1 MLQVVQ
7 WAFSFSLYGRRRFIQ
22 AWQRRQ
28 PELCTQTKEAGA
40 EIQDVGSRIQTFSS
54 KDEKWGIGAIWLP
67 GSPGTPGLAH
77 SRTGTAPRTSTDN
90 EEIISMNFQSS
101 LGCSYFHKFRS
112 YLVIKCSNL
121 VPGVL
126 FLHLLSVKGN
136 IYIYLT
142 VNKSHVQTKTNNY
155 LILQKQHFCRVH
167 QIKFR
172 IFSYNIESNVIPV
185 SWSYQ
190 P

>member
-54 KDEKWGIGAIWLP
+54 KKDEKWGIGAIWLP
-67 GSPGTPGLAH
+67 GSPGTPGLAR

-90 EEIISMNFQSS
+90 EDIISMNFQS
-101 LGCSYFHKFRS
+101 CSYFSKFRS

-126 FLHLLSVKGN
+126 FLQLLSVKGN

-142 VNKSHVQTKTNNY
+142 VTKSRVQSKTNNY
-155 LILQKQHFCRVH
+155 LILPKQHFCRVH
-167 QIKFR
+167 QITFR
-172 IFSYNIESNVIPV
+172 IFSYNIESVIPV